1 MDSFIVRV
9 YQRDSRGEQPIFGT
23 VQPDG
28 QAEEVEFHSAEEL
41 NAILTAFRD
50 PETWTGPDGEQAVGI
65 RNGDIVAKAS
75 HA

>member
-9 YQRDSRGEQPIFGT
+9 FQRDSRGEQPIFGT

-28 QAEEVEFHSAEEL
+28 QAEEVEFHSPEEL

-50 PETWTGPDGEQAVGI
+50 PETWTGPDGDRAVGI
-65 RNGDIVAKAS
+65 KNGEIMTKAS
-75 HA
+75 PA